1 MEKQQEFLKEL
12 ESIDPKMIVY
22 SDETGID
29 DNEVKMFGWSKINE
43 RCRDSKKGNRKTRI
57 NITAALHEGKLFAP
71 FLFIGY
77 STKVTFETYI
87 EKVLI
92 PLLEPGMVLIIDNA
106 SFHKSK
112 KITDLVVAA
121 GCRILYLP
129 PYSPEFNPIEHYWTA
144 VKTCVKK
151 AALKIKNDFYEA
163 AVQGVGGMCPA

>member
-12 ESIDPKMIVY
+12 ELIDPEMVVY

-57 NITAALHEGKLFAP
+57 NITAALHKGKLFAP

-77 STKVTFETYI
+77 STKNTFETYL

-92 PLLEPGMVLIIDNA
+92 PSLERGMVLIIDNA

-112 KITDLVVAA
+112 KITALVVAA

-129 PYSPEFNPIEHYWTA
+129 PYSPEFNPIEHFWTA
-144 VKTCVKK
+144 VKTSVKK
-151 AALKIKNDFYEA
+151 AALKIKNNFYEA
-163 AVQGVGGMCPA
+163 AVQGLGEMCTA